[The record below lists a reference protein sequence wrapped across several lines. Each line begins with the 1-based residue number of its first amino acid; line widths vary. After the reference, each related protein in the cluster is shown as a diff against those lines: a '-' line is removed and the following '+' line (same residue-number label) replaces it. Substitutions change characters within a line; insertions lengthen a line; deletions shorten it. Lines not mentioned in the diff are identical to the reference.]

1 MKRLN
6 TGLSLIGSAV
16 AVAAWIVMRF
26 QTPAN
31 SAGDGG
37 PDLIAT
43 FILGGSALFSILSF
57 VIGVY
62 LLATCSK
69 K

>member
-1 MKRLN
+1 M
-6 TGLSLIGSAV
+6 IVAAF

-26 QTPAN
+26 QTPVN

-43 FILGGSALFSILSF
+43 FVLGGGALVSILSF
-57 VIGVY
+57 LVGVY
-62 LLATCSK
+62 LLATCPSK
-69 K
+69 RQ